1 MPTLYTIA
9 CETVQILLIEQMIE
23 IVTTNPLWLM
33 SSCYEMRTM
42 SSDVDHNMPRAQT
55 QYGNITECHHNAK

>member
-23 IVTTNPLWLM
+23 IVTTNPPL
-33 SSCYEMRTM
+33 
-42 SSDVDHNMPRAQT
+42 
-55 QYGNITECHHNAK
+55 